1 VALAAPASASVRPSD
16 LDSIVAGIHQSRKY
30 RDLCPATIRDVV
42 AIEFDRHRKTSD
54 AIAAARLKLHRINA
68 EFLGSLDYERHRTEL
83 DGAFA
88 SGSVRRVELA
98 CRAIL
103 EQHAS
108 TRERLDDMTDFYTCL
123 FAISGVPTRILDL
136 ASACHPFGFR
146 WMGLPRSARYLA
158 FDINARLVDLT
169 NHYFQLEGIDGRAEH
184 RDVLCDPPSEPADL
198 ALLLKMYHC
207 LERRRDGAGWQVVS
221 AIPARWVAIS
231 FPTRNLRQKRAPIRE
246 NYESQIR
253 ADAEKYGWK
262 VQSFEVPSE
271 FVLVVQKA

>member
-1 VALAAPASASVRPSD
+1 MTLNDTNLESVVADIQRC
-16 LDSIVAGIHQSRKY
+16 RKY
-30 RDLCPATIRDVV
+30 RDLCAGTIRDVV
-42 AIEFDRHRKTSD
+42 AIELCRHRKTAD

-68 EFLGSLDYERHRTEL
+68 EFLGTLDYESHRLVL

-88 SGSVRRVELA
+88 SANETQIERA

-108 TRERLDDMTDFYTCL
+108 TRERLDDMSPFYKNL
-123 FAISGVPTRILDL
+123 IAITGMPTTVLDL

-146 WMGLPRSARYLA
+146 WMGLPRSTRYLA

-169 NHYFQLEGIDGRAEH
+169 NHYFRLEGIDGRAEH
-184 RDVLCDPPSEPADL
+184 GDVLCDPPTDPADF

-207 LERRRDGAGWQVVS
+207 LERRRDGAGWQVV
-221 AIPARWVAIS
+221 AAVPAKWIAIS

-246 NYESQIR
+246 NYESAIR
-253 ADAEKYGWK
+253 TAAEQKGWK
-262 VQSFEVPSE
+262 VHSFEVPSE
-271 FVLVVQKA
+271 AVLIVEKA